1 MKTLNPVLVL
11 MMMFFVARYSKT
23 EGKITKTVTI
33 DSLGACQGISHQNG
47 RYFLY
52 GDREVGVM
60 REYQLRK
67 DSLIYLDKEYQ
78 FTVKGENIIKHPT
91 GIAYH
96 KGLPTFVG
104 NSVKQNAA
112 GTIWKAVINCINWE
126 GFLKTRKLDGNLIK
140 SIEDD
145 ACIQGTRPEYVNYKG
160 KWFVATADYGNRANE
175 VRLYNPEALSKA
187 NKTSEKGILFK
198 KFTCS
203 PWVQNLHWIADK
215 GILVLIQN
223 QVEGRK
229 WRLTFLNLE
238 KSLAS
243 GQESV
248 IKVIETDKLD
258 ELEGFTFTDKDN
270 KGIAVSSAR
279 KNNVSFMDFT
289 FGG

>member
-1 MKTLNPVLVL
+1 MKILNPILVL
-11 MMMFFVARYSKT
+11 IVMFFVARYNKT
-23 EGKITKTVTI
+23 EGKITKTITI
-33 DSLGACQGISHQNG
+33 DSLGACQGISYQKG
-47 RYFLY
+47 RYYLY
-52 GDREVGVM
+52 GDREVGIM
-60 REYQLRK
+60 REYQLKK
-67 DSLIYLDKEYQ
+67 DLLIDQHKEYK
-78 FTVKGENIIKHPT
+78 FTFKGENIIKHPT
-91 GIAYH
+91 GIAFH

-160 KWFVATADYGNRANE
+160 KWFVATADYGNKANE

-187 NKTSEKGILFK
+187 HKTSEKGILFK

-223 QVEGRK
+223 QIEGRK
-229 WRLTFLNLE
+229 WRLTFLDLE

-248 IKVIETDKLD
+248 IKVIDTDKPD
-258 ELEGFTFTDKDN
+258 ELEGFTFTDKAN
-270 KGIAVSSAR
+270 KGIAVSSSR
-279 KNNVSFMDFT
+279 KNNVSFMDFAV
-289 FGG
+289 GG